1 MKIYLLDNKIH
12 LFAFSFLLVFF
23 IVIIEVRIGQ
33 NVISDKGI
41 SIAIGIRNRHGLLA
55 EFFKLIGVDEQIA
68 NKDAEGLEHH
78 HLHPESIKKIEK
90 LVGIMKDNPSLLD
103 A

>member
-1 MKIYLLDNKIH
+1 MSSPSVTKMVQGLDEGEMIIYEKYRGIKLT
-12 LFAFSFLLVFF
+12 
-23 IVIIEVRIGQ
+23 
-33 NVISDKGI
+33 DKGI

-55 EFFKLIGVDEQIA
+55 EFFKLIVVDEQTA

-78 HLHPESIKKIEK
+78 LHPESMHPESIKKIEK
-90 LVGIMKDNPSLLD
+90 IVRIMKDNPSLLD